1 MKSSRFIWGA
11 VGITASLSTLLFAA
25 GFVYAANQIWFP
37 KASSDFQLATPAPK
51 KESMIES
58 ASKLQIVAL
67 GDSLTAGTG
76 DNTGQGYVGR
86 VREKL
91 EKDTGKPVFV
101 LNNLAV
107 PGYKTDQLL
116 TLLTQ
121 QKTKDA
127 LSQANLILLTIGGND
142 IFQGGEG
149 LFSDENQTEFNPA
162 AAASRVAPAL
172 KKVEQILA
180 AIGQA
185 NPKATVLYLGLYH
198 PFLDL
203 DPSREGSVIVQR
215 WNDGIFQLVNKYPNM
230 LVVPTYDLFEQN
242 LIKYLSSADHFHPN
256 GDGYER
262 IADRI
267 EQILR

>member
-11 VGITASLSTLLFAA
+11 VGITASISTLLFAA

-37 KASSDFQLATPAPK
+37 KASGDFQLASPAPK

-91 EKDTGKPVFV
+91 EKDTGKPVYV

-127 LSQANLILLTIGGND
+127 LAQANLILLTIGGND

-162 AAASRVAPAL
+162 AAAPRVAPAL

-267 EQILR
+267 EQILQ